1 MLIFFKKKFQENFYN
16 VSRKFQGKISSC
28 FKVLQINRKENFFM
42 EFKPYKD
49 NEYLENSYYK
59 IPQELFVSS
68 LYKDKLNSDSKIL
81 YAFLLDR
88 LSLSQKNHWID
99 EERNIYLI
107 FTREEV
113 QEKLNL
119 SDKTVTKAF
128 KQLNDVGLV
137 QERRQGLGKPN
148 LIYVGK
154 IQHEET
160 ETLRFLTRK
169 NYDSGN
175 ENITNLESENLR
187 GINTNNIKT
196 NIINTDS
203 INPNSTDELHLKEIK
218 NKCKLEEFT
227 QEEKNILEDV
237 IDSLYY
243 KETLKVGSVTVNHY
257 KILDKLK
264 LIVKENLIQLLDILK
279 NIPNIQNA
287 KNYLMICLYNNL
299 GNTHITIPKKKE
311 NTTSYNGRDYENGS
325 LNFLYANFAYDNEA
339 VTS

>member
-1 MLIFFKKKFQENFYN
+1 
-16 VSRKFQGKISSC
+16 
-28 FKVLQINRKENFFM
+28 M

-99 EERNIYLI
+99 DERNIYLI

-119 SDKTVTKAF
+119 SDKTATKAF
-128 KQLNDVGLV
+128 KQLNNVGLV
-137 QERRQGLGKPN
+137 QEKRQGLGKPN

-160 ETLRFLTRK
+160 ENLRFLIRK
-169 NYDSGN
+169 NYDSVN

-187 GINTNNIKT
+187 GINTNNINT

-203 INPNSTDELHLKEIK
+203 INPKSDEELLLIKE
-218 NKCKLEEFT
+218 KCNLNEFT
-227 QEEKNILEDV
+227 KEEKTILEDV
-237 IDSLYY
+237 IDNLYY
-243 KETLKVGSVTVNHY
+243 TDNLKVGNITVNHF
-257 KILDKLK
+257 KISDKL
-264 LIVKENLIQLLDILK
+264 NLITKDNLVQLLDILK
-279 NIPNIQNA
+279 NTPNIQNA

-299 GNTHITIPKKKE
+299 GNTNISISKKKE
-311 NTTSYNGRDYENGS
+311 NKVSYKGRDYEDGS
-325 LNFLYANFAYDNEA
+325 PDFLYTYFAYDNK
-339 VTS
+339 VITS